1 MPPVDPAASGE
12 ATHGSSSHRS
22 LVSTPYRVADSRC
35 GVGADGS
42 VFAAPDGTSPAQCNA
57 AGDFPCCSKFGHCG
71 SSAEHCAC
79 SDCVD
84 YRLVGRE
91 SRPNRAADDTPDAA
105 ASGATPA
112 ASNSIPA
119 VAAGAGASDTAAWE
133 AAAAAA
139 PPTRATAGGVKPSFS
154 RPPPATTSTTTTT
167 PIPCRSWAGCTYKG
181 V

>member
-1 MPPVDPAASGE
+1 MVTILKVAPLRTVPVPNLFPFSSVLSRLCLHHSRQHTHNAAHTHLSTAMPPVDPAASGE
-12 ATHGSSSHRS
+12 ATHGSAHRS

-91 SRPNRAADDTPDAA
+91 SRPNRAAAGTPDAA
-105 ASGATPA
+105 ACLLYTS
-112 ASNSIPA
+112 
-119 VAAGAGASDTAAWE
+119 
-133 AAAAAA
+133 
-139 PPTRATAGGVKPSFS
+139 PSPRDLSTS
-154 RPPPATTSTTTTT
+154 RMPSSA
-167 PIPCRSWAGCTYKG
+167 
-181 V
+181 